1 MYKFIFLDLD
11 DTILDFGAAE
21 DVALPKGL
29 REVGVVPTPALLA
42 RYKEINLAE
51 WERYERGEIS
61 RETVL
66 TERFDLLFE
75 ELGISLAGVL
85 AEDAYRKHLGIGHYF
100 VSGAVEL
107 LDYLKDRNYRL
118 FIATNGVAATQ
129 DSRLDSAGIRPYFEH
144 IFISETTG
152 YHKPEQEYFDYCFS
166 HIPGFE
172 RSQALLIGD
181 SLTSDI
187 QGGKTAG
194 IATCWFNPS
203 GKTAPAHLKPDY
215 EISTLKELEQIL

>member
-11 DTILDFGAAE
+11 DTILDFTAAE

-29 REVGVVPTPALLA
+29 KEVGIEPTDDLIA
-42 RYKEINLAE
+42 RYKEINIAE

-66 TERFDLLFE
+66 TERYDILFKEYGIDLP
-75 ELGISLAGVL
+75 GYV
-85 AEDAYRKHLGIGHYF
+85 AEDAYRKYLGIGHYF
-100 VSGAVEL
+100 IPGAVAL
-107 LDYLKDRNYRL
+107 LDYLKSKNYRL
-118 FIATNGVAATQ
+118 YIASNGVAATQ
-129 DSRLDSAGIRPYFEH
+129 DSRLDSAGIRPYFEN

-152 YHKPEQEYFDYCFS
+152 SHKPEKAYFDYCFS
-166 HIPGFE
+166 HIPDFDPKE
-172 RSQALLIGD
+172 ALLIGD

-194 IATCWFNPS
+194 IATCWFNPK
-203 GKTAPAHLKPDY
+203 GKTAPKYLRPDY
-215 EISTLKELEQIL
+215 EVSTLKELEKLL